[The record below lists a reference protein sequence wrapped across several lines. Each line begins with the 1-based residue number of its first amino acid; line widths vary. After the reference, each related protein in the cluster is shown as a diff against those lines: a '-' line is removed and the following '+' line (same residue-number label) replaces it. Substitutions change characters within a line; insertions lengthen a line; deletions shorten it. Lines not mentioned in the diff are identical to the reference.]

1 MTNLSAVTRHKVTRR
16 AAPGWHRRVA
26 GLCVAGAGA
35 ALIGL
40 LATPLAHADADDSSL
55 LLAAASTDLPD
66 GAAATAYHYVSNIY
80 EAATSFENSVVSS
93 SATATAYDDALFF
106 SDLTSVGNIL
116 SATGLD
122 LGDPFPSGAT
132 ASDDVSAIVGED
144 TTLTDQLTDLEQ
156 EVDSLEDGNTILA
169 LTANQEAGVVL
180 STLAFQEQINYDIDT
195 LPTITAQDE
204 TNPALI
210 SDLSALYSNE
220 VNLDGY
226 LVNLG
231 NFNLEDGSVAGIT
244 SDNAAILSEALGIAN
259 DAQSSAETL
268 TILADLSSIGL

>member
-1 MTNLSAVTRHKVTRR
+1 MNLSAVNRQKVTRMT
-16 AAPGWHRRVA
+16 APGWHRSIA
-26 GLCVAGAGA
+26 SLCAAGAAA

-40 LATPLAHADADDSSL
+40 LATPFAHADADDPSL
-55 LLAAASTDLPD
+55 LLAAASADLPD

-93 SATATAYDDALFF
+93 STTATAYEDALFF

-122 LGDPFPSGAT
+122 LADPFPSGAT
-132 ASDDVSAIVGED
+132 ASDDVSALVGEG

-156 EVDSLEDGNTILA
+156 EVDSLQDGNTVLA

-180 STLAFQEQINYDIDT
+180 STLAFQEQINYDIDN
-195 LPTITAQDE
+195 LLTITAQDE
-204 TNPALI
+204 SNPALI
-210 SDLSALYSNE
+210 SDLSALYNNE

-231 NFNLEDGSVAGIT
+231 DNLNFASPAGIT
-244 SDNAAILSEALGIAN
+244 DDNAAILSEALGMAN
-259 DAQSSAETL
+259 DAQSSTETL